1 MGRKSTIPDQQKIE
15 AVTSYLNG
23 KASMLN
29 LCNKLQVHKSSFQK
43 WVIRYKS
50 EGEDG
55 LKHSCKNTSYTAK
68 TKINII
74 KEYLDGHGSLNDLC
88 IKYHISSNT
97 VLWNWI
103 KKYNGHEN
111 IKSSGAGG
119 KNIMTKGRKTSYI
132 ERIEIIEHCIK
143 NNNDYNKTAEKYEV
157 SYPQIYTWMKK
168 YEQFGIEG
176 LVDRRGKPKAEEL
189 MTEDEKLKVQ
199 YKLLEAQNRRLR
211 MENAFLKKIQE
222 IERRRY

>member
-1 MGRKSTIPDQQKIE
+1 MGRKSTISDHHKIE

-23 KASMLN
+23 KVSMLS

-68 TKINII
+68 AKINIV
-74 KEYLDGHGSLNDLC
+74 KEYLDGLGSLNDLC
-88 IKYHISSNT
+88 IKHHISSNT

-119 KNIMTKGRKTSYI
+119 KSIMTKGRKTSYN
-132 ERIEIIEHCIK
+132 ERIEIIKYCIE
-143 NNNDYNKTAEKYEV
+143 NNNDYNKTVEKYKV

-168 YEQFGIEG
+168 YKQFGIEG
-176 LVDRRGKPKAEEL
+176 LVDRRGKPKPEEL
-189 MTEDEKLKVQ
+189 MTEDEKLKAQ
-199 YKLLEAQNRRLR
+199 NKLLEAQNRRLQ
-211 MENAFLKKIQE
+211 MENALLKKIQE

>member
-1 MGRKSTIPDQQKIE
+1 MGRKSIISDQQKIK

-23 KASMLN
+23 KASMLS
-29 LCNKLQVHKSSFQK
+29 LCNRLNVHKSSFQK

-50 EGEDG
+50 EGEVG

-68 TKINII
+68 SKINIV
-74 KEYLDGHGSLNDLC
+74 KEYLGGHGSLNDLC

-97 VLWNWI
+97 VLCNWI

-111 IKSSGAGG
+111 IKSSGVGG
-119 KNIMTKGRKTSYI
+119 KHIMTKGRKTSYY
-132 ERIEIIEHCIK
+132 ERIEIIKYCIE
-143 NNNDYNKTAEKYEV
+143 NNNNYNKTIEKYKV

-168 YEQFGIEG
+168 YNQFGIEG
-176 LVDRRGKPKAEEL
+176 LMDRRGKPKLEEL
-189 MTEDEKLKVQ
+189 MTEDEKSKAK
-199 YKLLEAQNRRLR
+199 YKLLEAQNRRLQ
-211 MENAFLKKIQE
+211 MENALLKKIQE

>member
-1 MGRKSTIPDQQKIE
+1 MGRKSIISDCRKIE
-15 AVTSYLNG
+15 AVKLYLNG
-23 KASMLN
+23 TASMLN
-29 LCNKLQVHKSSFQK
+29 LSNKLQVNKSSIER

-50 EGEDG
+50 EGEAG
-55 LKHSCKNTSYTAK
+55 LIHSSKNTPYSAE
-68 TKINII
+68 TKINIVR
-74 KEYLDGHGSLNDLC
+74 EYLDGLGSLNDLC
-88 IKYHISSNT
+88 IKHHISSNA
-97 VLWNWI
+97 VLCNWI

-132 ERIEIIEHCIK
+132 ERIEIIKYCIE
-143 NNNDYNKTAEKYEV
+143 NNNDYNKTAEKYKV

-176 LVDRRGKPKAEEL
+176 LVDRRGKPKAKEL
-189 MTEDEKLKVQ
+189 MTEDEKLKAQ

>member
-1 MGRKSTIPDQQKIE
+1 MGRKSIISDQQKIK

-23 KASMLN
+23 KASMLS
-29 LCNKLQVHKSSFQK
+29 LCKKLQVHKSSFQK

-50 EGEDG
+50 EGEAG
-55 LKHSCKNTSYTAK
+55 LKHSNKNTAYTAEA
-68 TKINII
+68 KINIVN
-74 KEYLDGHGSLNDLC
+74 EYLDGHGSLNDLC

-97 VLWNWI
+97 VLCNWI

-111 IKSSGAGG
+111 IKSSGVGG
-119 KNIMTKGRKTSYI
+119 NCIMTNGRKTSYY
-132 ERIEIIEHCIK
+132 ERIEIIKYCIE
-143 NNNDYNKTAEKYEV
+143 NNNNYNITAEKYQV

-168 YEQFGIEG
+168 YNQFGIEG

-189 MTEDEKLKVQ
+189 MTEDEKLKAQ
-199 YKLLEAQNRRLR
+199 YKLLEAKNRRLQ
-211 MENAFLKKIQE
+211 MENALLKKIQE